1 MKKVFKAALM
11 LVIAAAL
18 IAALAVGFAA
28 CDPKDETPGALR
40 VAAPEGTP
48 ALAIARLKTDNA
60 TLAGHAMTYEVVS
73 PSLIAAE
80 MSGGK
85 ADVVIMPV
93 NAGANLIRQGA
104 DYRLISVAVNG
115 SLFMVGSTDDGG
127 AIERADIAGSKV
139 ACIGQG
145 APPGLVFEYVM
156 RSMELEI
163 VAMELEIVAA
173 DKTPGENQVAVQY
186 VADGPA
192 AKMELVDGK
201 VDFAVVGE
209 PAATTFKNA
218 LGLNAELDMQAA
230 WKDATGEE
238 TYPQAG
244 LFVRTSLAADAEF
257 TSALFDALAASKEWV
272 NSNPSEVGAFMKANL
287 YKSAAFPAPSISRC
301 AIDAEPLGEADKA
314 EILAFLSAVMPK
326 AGGTAVEWDK
336 VTLFA

>member
-145 APPGLVFEYVM
+145 ATPGLVFEYVM
-156 RSMELEI
+156 RSMELET
-163 VAMELEIVAA
+163 VAA
-173 DKTPGENQVAVQY
+173 DKTPVENQVAVQY

-192 AKMELVDGK
+192 AKALLENDK

-218 LGLNAELDMQAA
+218 LKLNAELDMQAA
-230 WKDATGEE
+230 WKDATDEE

-244 LFVRTSLAADAEF
+244 LFVRTSLAADAKF
-257 TSALFDALAASKEWV
+257 ISALFDALAASKEWV

-287 YKSAAFPAPSISRC
+287 YESAAFPAPSISRC

-326 AGGTAVEWDK
+326 AGGAAVEWSK

>member
-145 APPGLVFEYVM
+145 ATPGLVFEYVM
-156 RSMELEI
+156 RSMGLEI
-163 VAMELEIVAA
+163 VAAAA

-192 AKMELVDGK
+192 AKALLENDK

-218 LGLNAELDMQAA
+218 LKLNAELDMQAA

-287 YKSAAFPAPSISRC
+287 YESAAFPAPSISRC

>member
-127 AIERADIAGSKV
+127 AIERADIARSKV

-145 APPGLVFEYVM
+145 ATPGLVFEYVM
-156 RSMELEI
+156 RSMG
-163 VAMELEIVAA
+163 LEIVAA

-192 AKMELVDGK
+192 AKALLENDK

-218 LGLNAELDMQAA
+218 LKLNAELDMQAA

-287 YKSAAFPAPSISRC
+287 YESAAFPAPSISRC

-326 AGGTAVEWDK
+326 AGGTAVVWSE
-336 VTLFA
+336 VTLFS

>member
-1 MKKVFKAALM
+1 MKKVFKVALM
-11 LVIAAAL
+11 LAIAATL

-145 APPGLVFEYVM
+145 ATPGLVFEYVM
-156 RSMELEI
+156 RSMGLET
-163 VAMELEIVAA
+163 VAA
-173 DKTPGENQVAVQY
+173 DKTPRENQVAVQY

-192 AKMELVDGK
+192 AKTLLEDDE

-218 LGLNAELDMQAA
+218 LKLNAELDMQAA

-287 YKSAAFPAPSISRC
+287 YESAAFPAPSISRC
-301 AIDAEPLGEADKA
+301 AIDAEPLGEADKE

-326 AGGTAVEWDK
+326 AGGTDVDWSK
-336 VTLFA
+336 VTLFS

>member
-1 MKKVFKAALM
+1 MKKVFKATLM

-28 CDPKDETPGALR
+28 CDPKEPGALR

-127 AIERADIAGSKV
+127 AIQKADIAGSKV

-145 APPGLVFEYVM
+145 ATPGLVFEYVM
-156 RSMELEI
+156 RSMELET
-163 VAMELEIVAA
+163 VAA

-186 VADGPA
+186 VAGGPE
-192 AKMELVDGK
+192 AKALLENDE

-218 LGLNAELDMQAA
+218 MGLNAELDMQAA

-287 YKSAAFPAPSISRC
+287 YESAAFPAPSISRC

>member
-1 MKKVFKAALM
+1 MKKVFKVALM
-11 LVIAAAL
+11 LAIAATL

-145 APPGLVFEYVM
+145 ATPGLVFEYVM
-156 RSMELEI
+156 RSMELET
-163 VAMELEIVAA
+163 VAA
-173 DKTPGENQVAVQY
+173 DKTPVENQVAVQY

-192 AKMELVDGK
+192 AKALLENDT

-218 LGLNAELDMQAA
+218 LKLNAELDMQAA

-287 YKSAAFPAPSISRC
+287 YESAAFPAPSISRC

-326 AGGTAVEWDK
+326 AGGTAVDWSK
-336 VTLFA
+336 VTLFS

>member
-60 TLAGHAMTYEVVS
+60 ILAGHAMTYEVVS

-145 APPGLVFEYVM
+145 ATPGLVFEYVM
-156 RSMELEI
+156 RSMG
-163 VAMELEIVAA
+163 LEIVAA

-192 AKMELVDGK
+192 AKALLENDK

-218 LGLNAELDMQAA
+218 LKLNAELDMQAA

-257 TSALFDALAASKEWV
+257 ISALFDALAASKEWV

-287 YKSAAFPAPSISRC
+287 YESAAFPAPSISRC

-326 AGGTAVEWDK
+326 AGGIAVEWSK

>member
-145 APPGLVFEYVM
+145 ATPGLVFEYVM
-156 RSMELEI
+156 RSMG
-163 VAMELEIVAA
+163 LEIVAA
-173 DKTPGENQVAVQY
+173 DKTPVENQVAVQY

-192 AKMELVDGK
+192 AKALLENDK

-218 LGLNAELDMQAA
+218 LKLNAELDMQAA

-287 YKSAAFPAPSISRC
+287 YESAAFPAPSISRC

-326 AGGTAVEWDK
+326 AGGTAVEWSK

>member
-145 APPGLVFEYVM
+145 ATPGLVFEYVM
-156 RSMELEI
+156 RSMGLET
-163 VAMELEIVAA
+163 VAA
-173 DKTPGENQVAVQY
+173 GKTPGENQVAVQY
-186 VADGPA
+186 VAGGPE
-192 AKMELVDGK
+192 AKAQLENDN

-218 LGLNAELDMQAA
+218 MGLNAELDMQAA

-257 TSALFDALAASKEWV
+257 ISALFDALAASKEWV

-287 YKSAAFPAPSISRC
+287 YESAAFPAPSISRC

-326 AGGTAVEWDK
+326 AGGTAVEWSK

>member
-115 SLFMVGSTDDGG
+115 SLFMVGSTEDGG
-127 AIERADIAGSKV
+127 AIERADIAGSRV

-145 APPGLVFEYVM
+145 ATPGLVFEYVM
-156 RSMELEI
+156 RSSPMG
-163 VAMELEIVAA
+163 LEIVAA

-192 AKMELVDGK
+192 AKALLENDK

-218 LGLNAELDMQAA
+218 LKLNAELDMQAA

-287 YKSAAFPAPSISRC
+287 YESAAFPAPSISRC

-326 AGGTAVEWDK
+326 AGGTAVVWSE
-336 VTLFA
+336 VTLFS

>member
-60 TLAGHAMTYEVVS
+60 ILAGHAMTYEVVS

-145 APPGLVFEYVM
+145 ATPGLVFEYVM
-156 RSMELEI
+156 RSMGLEI
-163 VAMELEIVAA
+163 VAEE
-173 DKTPGENQVAVQY
+173 KTPGENQVAVQY

-192 AKMELVDGK
+192 AKTLLENDT

-218 LGLNAELDMQAA
+218 LKLNAELDMQAA

-257 TSALFDALAASKEWV
+257 ISALFDALAASKEWV

-287 YKSAAFPAPSISRC
+287 YESAAFPAPSISRC
-301 AIDAEPLGEADKA
+301 AIDAEPLGEADKK
-314 EILAFLSAVMPK
+314 EIIAFLSAVMPK
-326 AGGTAVEWDK
+326 AGGIAVEWSK

>member
-60 TLAGHAMTYEVVS
+60 ILAGHAMTYEVVS

-145 APPGLVFEYVM
+145 ATPGLVFEYVM
-156 RSMELEI
+156 RSMG
-163 VAMELEIVAA
+163 LEIVAA

-192 AKMELVDGK
+192 AKTLLENDT

-218 LGLNAELDMQAA
+218 LKLNAELDMQAA

-287 YKSAAFPAPSISRC
+287 YESAAFPAPSISRC
-301 AIDAEPLGEADKA
+301 AIDAEPLGEADKE

-326 AGGTAVEWDK
+326 AGGTAVDWSK
-336 VTLFA
+336 VTLFS

>member
-11 LVIAAAL
+11 LAIAATL

-115 SLFMVGSTDDGG
+115 SLFMVGSTEDGG

-145 APPGLVFEYVM
+145 ATPGLVFEYVM
-156 RSMELEI
+156 RSMGL
-163 VAMELEIVAA
+163 VIVAA

-186 VADGPA
+186 VADGPK
-192 AKMELVDGK
+192 AKTLLENDT

-218 LGLNAELDMQAA
+218 MGLNAELDMQAA

-244 LFVRTSLAADAEF
+244 LFVRTSLAADAKF
-257 TSALFDALAASKEWV
+257 ISALFDALAASKEWV

-287 YKSAAFPAPSISRC
+287 YESAAFPAPSISRC
-301 AIDAEPLGEADKA
+301 AIDAEPLGEADKK

>member
-11 LVIAAAL
+11 LAIAATL

-60 TLAGHAMTYEVVS
+60 TLAGRAMTYEVVS

-115 SLFMVGSTDDGG
+115 SLFMVGSTEDGG
-127 AIERADIAGSKV
+127 AIERADIAGSRV

-145 APPGLVFEYVM
+145 ATPGLVFEYVM
-156 RSMELEI
+156 RSMG
-163 VAMELEIVAA
+163 LEIVAA
-173 DKTPGENQVAVQY
+173 DKTPRENRVAVQY

-192 AKMELVDGK
+192 AKTLLENDK

-218 LGLNAELDMQAA
+218 LKLNAELDMQAA

-257 TSALFDALAASKEWV
+257 ISALFDALAASKEWV

-287 YKSAAFPAPSISRC
+287 YESAAFPAPSISRC
-301 AIDAEPLGEADKA
+301 AIDAEPLGEADRA

-326 AGGTAVEWDK
+326 AGGTAVDWSK

>member
-145 APPGLVFEYVM
+145 ATPGLVFEYVM
-156 RSMELEI
+156 RSMGLEI
-163 VAMELEIVAA
+163 VAPKE
-173 DKTPGENQVAVQY
+173 TPGENQVAVQY

-287 YKSAAFPAPSISRC
+287 YESAAFPAPSISRC

-326 AGGTAVEWDK
+326 AGGTAVDWSK

>member
-145 APPGLVFEYVM
+145 ATPGLVFEYVM
-156 RSMELEI
+156 RSMG
-163 VAMELEIVAA
+163 LEIVAA
-173 DKTPGENQVAVQY
+173 DKTPDENQVAVQY

-192 AKMELVDGK
+192 AKTLLENDT

-218 LGLNAELDMQAA
+218 LKLNAELDMQAE

-287 YKSAAFPAPSISRC
+287 YESAAFPAPSISRC
-301 AIDAEPLGEADKA
+301 AIDAEPLGEADKK
-314 EILAFLSAVMPK
+314 EIIAFLSAVMPK

>member
-115 SLFMVGSTDDGG
+115 SLFMVGSTEDGG

-145 APPGLVFEYVM
+145 ATPGLVFEYVM
-156 RSMELEI
+156 RF
-163 VAMELEIVAA
+163 MELEIVAA
-173 DKTPGENQVAVQY
+173 DKTPVENQVAVQY

-192 AKMELVDGK
+192 AKALLENDK

-218 LGLNAELDMQAA
+218 LKLNAELDMQAA

-287 YKSAAFPAPSISRC
+287 YESAAFPAPSISRC

-314 EILAFLSAVMPK
+314 EIIAFLSAVMPK
-326 AGGTAVEWDK
+326 AGGTAVEWSK

>member
-1 MKKVFKAALM
+1 MKKVFKVALM

-127 AIERADIAGSKV
+127 AIEKADIAGSKV

-145 APPGLVFEYVM
+145 ATPGLVFEYVM
-156 RSMELEI
+156 RSMG
-163 VAMELEIVAA
+163 LEIVAA
-173 DKTPGENQVAVQY
+173 DKTPDENQVAVQY

-192 AKMELVDGK
+192 AKALLENDK

-218 LGLNAELDMQAA
+218 LKLNAELDMQAA

-287 YKSAAFPAPSISRC
+287 YESAAFPAPSISRC
-301 AIDAEPLGEADKA
+301 AIDAEPLGEADKE

-326 AGGTAVEWDK
+326 AGETAVEWSE

>member
-1 MKKVFKAALM
+1 MKKVFKVALM
-11 LVIAAAL
+11 LAIAATL

-145 APPGLVFEYVM
+145 ATPGLVFEYVM
-156 RSMELEI
+156 RSMELET
-163 VAMELEIVAA
+163 VAA

-192 AKMELVDGK
+192 AKTLLENDT

-218 LGLNAELDMQAA
+218 LKLNAELDMQAA

-287 YKSAAFPAPSISRC
+287 YESAAFPAPSISRC

-326 AGGTAVEWDK
+326 AGGTDVDWSK
-336 VTLFA
+336 VTLFS

>member
-145 APPGLVFEYVM
+145 ATPGLVFEYVM
-156 RSMELEI
+156 RSMG
-163 VAMELEIVAA
+163 LEIVAA

-192 AKMELVDGK
+192 AKALLENDK

-218 LGLNAELDMQAA
+218 LKLNAELDMQAA

-287 YKSAAFPAPSISRC
+287 YESAAFPAPSISRC

-326 AGGTAVEWDK
+326 AGGTAVEWSK

>member
-11 LVIAAAL
+11 LAIAATL

-145 APPGLVFEYVM
+145 ATPGLVFEYVM
-156 RSMELEI
+156 RSSP
-163 VAMELEIVAA
+163 MELEIVAA

-192 AKMELVDGK
+192 AKALLENDK

-218 LGLNAELDMQAA
+218 LKLNAELDMQAA

-287 YKSAAFPAPSISRC
+287 YESAAFPAPSISRC
-301 AIDAEPLGEADKA
+301 AIDAEPLGEADKE

-326 AGGTAVEWDK
+326 AGETAVVWSE

>member
-127 AIERADIAGSKV
+127 AIDLDDIVGKKV
-139 ACIGQG
+139 ACIGQTG
-145 APPGLVFEYVM
+145 VPGLVFRYVM
-156 RSMELEI
+156 TNSGITL
-163 VAMELEIVAA
+163 V
-173 DKTPGENQVAVQY
+173 DENTEPDASKNEVSVWY
-186 VADGPA
+186 VADGA
-192 AKMELVDGK
+192 AARPLLASGA

-218 LGLNAELDMQAA
+218 LKLNAELDMQAA

-287 YKSAAFPAPSISRC
+287 YESAAFPAPSISRC

-326 AGGTAVEWDK
+326 AGGTDVDWSK
-336 VTLFA
+336 VKLFS

>member
-127 AIERADIAGSKV
+127 AIEKADIAGSKV

-145 APPGLVFEYVM
+145 ATPGLVFEYVM
-156 RSMELEI
+156 SSMK
-163 VAMELEIVAA
+163 LEIVAA

-192 AKMELVDGK
+192 AKTLLENGK

-218 LGLNAELDMQAA
+218 MGLNAELDMQAA

-244 LFVRTSLAADAEF
+244 LFVRTSLAADAVF
-257 TSALFDALAASKEWV
+257 ISALFDALAASKEWV

-287 YKSAAFPAPSISRC
+287 YESAAFPAPSISRC
-301 AIDAEPLGEADKA
+301 AIDAEPLGEADRA

-326 AGGTAVEWDK
+326 AGGTAVDWSK

>member
-1 MKKVFKAALM
+1 MKKVFKVALM

-145 APPGLVFEYVM
+145 ATPGLVFEYVM
-156 RSMELEI
+156 RSMG
-163 VAMELEIVAA
+163 LEIVAA

-192 AKMELVDGK
+192 AKAQLVDGK

-218 LGLNAELDMQAA
+218 LKLNAELDMQAA

-287 YKSAAFPAPSISRC
+287 YESAAFPAPSISRC
-301 AIDAEPLGEADKA
+301 AIDAEPLGEADKE

-336 VTLFA
+336 VTLFS

>member
-145 APPGLVFEYVM
+145 ATPGLVFEYVM
-156 RSMELEI
+156 RSMG
-163 VAMELEIVAA
+163 LEIVAA
-173 DKTPGENQVAVQY
+173 NKTPGENQVAVQY
-186 VADGPA
+186 VAGGPE
-192 AKMELVDGK
+192 AKAQLENDN

-218 LGLNAELDMQAA
+218 MGLNAELDMQAA

-287 YKSAAFPAPSISRC
+287 YESAAFPAPSISRC
-301 AIDAEPLGEADKA
+301 AIDAEPLGEADRA

-326 AGGTAVEWDK
+326 AGGTAVNWSK

>member
-145 APPGLVFEYVM
+145 ATPGLVFEYVM
-156 RSMELEI
+156 RSMG
-163 VAMELEIVAA
+163 LEIVAA
-173 DKTPGENQVAVQY
+173 NKTPGENQVAVQY
-186 VADGPA
+186 VAGGPE
-192 AKMELVDGK
+192 AKAQLENDN

-218 LGLNAELDMQAA
+218 MGLNAELDMQAA

-257 TSALFDALAASKEWV
+257 ISALFDALAASKEWV

-287 YKSAAFPAPSISRC
+287 YESAAFPAPSISRC
-301 AIDAEPLGEADKA
+301 AIDAEPLGEADKK
-314 EILAFLSAVMPK
+314 EIIAFLSAVMPK

>member
-11 LVIAAAL
+11 LAIAATL

-145 APPGLVFEYVM
+145 ATPGLVFEYVM
-156 RSMELEI
+156 RFMGLET
-163 VAMELEIVAA
+163 VAA

-192 AKMELVDGK
+192 AKTLLENDT

-218 LGLNAELDMQAA
+218 LKLNAELDMQAA

-257 TSALFDALAASKEWV
+257 ISALFDALAASKEWV

-287 YKSAAFPAPSISRC
+287 YESAAFPAPSISRC
-301 AIDAEPLGEADKA
+301 AIDAEPLGEADRA

-326 AGGTAVEWDK
+326 AGGTAVAWSK

>member
-145 APPGLVFEYVM
+145 ATPGLVFEYVM
-156 RSMELEI
+156 RSMG
-163 VAMELEIVAA
+163 LEIVAA

-192 AKMELVDGK
+192 AKALLENDK

-218 LGLNAELDMQAA
+218 LKLNAELDMQAA

-257 TSALFDALAASKEWV
+257 ISALFDALAASKEWV

-287 YKSAAFPAPSISRC
+287 YESAAFPAPSISRC

>member
-11 LVIAAAL
+11 FVIAATL

-145 APPGLVFEYVM
+145 ATPGLVFEYVM

-163 VAMELEIVAA
+163 VAAA

-218 LGLNAELDMQAA
+218 LKLNAELDMQAA

-287 YKSAAFPAPSISRC
+287 YESAAFPAPSISRC
-301 AIDAEPLGEADKA
+301 AIDAEPLGEADKK
-314 EILAFLSAVMPK
+314 EIIAFLSAVMPK
-326 AGGTAVEWDK
+326 AGGTAVEWSK

>member
-73 PSLIAAE
+73 PSLIAAD

-115 SLFMVGSTDDGG
+115 SLFMVGSTDDG

-145 APPGLVFEYVM
+145 ATPGLVFEYVM
-156 RSMELEI
+156 RSMG
-163 VAMELEIVAA
+163 LEIVAA
-173 DKTPGENQVAVQY
+173 NKTPGENQVAVQY

-287 YKSAAFPAPSISRC
+287 YESAAFPAPSISRC
-301 AIDAEPLGEADKA
+301 AIDAEPLGEADRA

-326 AGGTAVEWDK
+326 AGGTAVDWSK

>member
-115 SLFMVGSTDDGG
+115 SLFMVGSTEDGG

-145 APPGLVFEYVM
+145 ATPGLVFEHVM
-156 RSMELEI
+156 RSMGLET
-163 VAMELEIVAA
+163 VAA
-173 DKTPGENQVAVQY
+173 DKTPVENQVAVQY

-192 AKMELVDGK
+192 AKTLLENDT

-218 LGLNAELDMQAA
+218 LKLNAELDMQAA
-230 WKDATGEE
+230 WKDATDEE

-244 LFVRTSLAADAEF
+244 LFVRISLAADAEF

-287 YKSAAFPAPSISRC
+287 YESAAFPAPSISRC

-326 AGGTAVEWDK
+326 AGGTAVDWSK

>member
-115 SLFMVGSTDDGG
+115 SLFMVGSTDDG

-145 APPGLVFEYVM
+145 ATPGLVFEYVM
-156 RSMELEI
+156 RSMG
-163 VAMELEIVAA
+163 LEIVAA
-173 DKTPGENQVAVQY
+173 NKTPGENQVAVQY

-287 YKSAAFPAPSISRC
+287 YESAAFPAPSISRC
-301 AIDAEPLGEADKA
+301 AIDAEPLGEADRA

-326 AGGTAVEWDK
+326 VGGTAVEWSK

>member
-60 TLAGHAMTYEVVS
+60 ILAGHAMTYEVVS

-145 APPGLVFEYVM
+145 ATPGLVFEYVM
-156 RSMELEI
+156 RSMG
-163 VAMELEIVAA
+163 LEIVAA

-192 AKMELVDGK
+192 AKTLLENDT

-218 LGLNAELDMQAA
+218 LKLNAELDMQAA

-257 TSALFDALAASKEWV
+257 ISALFDALAASKEWV

-287 YKSAAFPAPSISRC
+287 YESAAFPAPSISRC
-301 AIDAEPLGEADKA
+301 AIDAEPLGEADKK
-314 EILAFLSAVMPK
+314 EIIAFLSAVMPK
-326 AGGTAVEWDK
+326 AGGIAVEWSK

>member
-145 APPGLVFEYVM
+145 ATPGLVFEYVM
-156 RSMELEI
+156 RSMELET
-163 VAMELEIVAA
+163 VAA

-192 AKMELVDGK
+192 AKTLLENDK

-287 YKSAAFPAPSISRC
+287 YESAAFPAPSISRC

-326 AGGTAVEWDK
+326 AGGTAVEWSK

>member
-115 SLFMVGSTDDGG
+115 SLFMVGSTEDGG
-127 AIERADIAGSKV
+127 AIGKADIAGSKV

-145 APPGLVFEYVM
+145 ATPGLVFEYVM
-156 RSMELEI
+156 RSMELET
-163 VAMELEIVAA
+163 VAA

-192 AKMELVDGK
+192 AKTLLENDT

-218 LGLNAELDMQAA
+218 LKLNAELDMQAA
-230 WKDATGEE
+230 WMDATGEE

-257 TSALFDALAASKEWV
+257 ISALFDALAASKEWV

-287 YKSAAFPAPSISRC
+287 YESAAFPAPSISRC
-301 AIDAEPLGEADKA
+301 AIDAEPLGEADRA

-326 AGGTAVEWDK
+326 AGGTAVDWSK

>member
-1 MKKVFKAALM
+1 MKKVFRAALM
-11 LVIAAAL
+11 LAIAAAL

-145 APPGLVFEYVM
+145 ATPGLVFEYVM
-156 RSMELEI
+156 RFMGLET
-163 VAMELEIVAA
+163 VAA

-192 AKMELVDGK
+192 AKTLLENDT

-218 LGLNAELDMQAA
+218 MGLNAELDMQAA

-287 YKSAAFPAPSISRC
+287 YESAAFPAPSISRC
-301 AIDAEPLGEADKA
+301 AIDAEPLGEADKE

-326 AGGTAVEWDK
+326 AGGTAVVWSE

>member
-115 SLFMVGSTDDGG
+115 SLLMVGSTDDGG
-127 AIERADIAGSKV
+127 AIDLDDIVGKKV
-139 ACIGQG
+139 ACIGQTG
-145 APPGLVFEYVM
+145 VPGLVFRYVM
-156 RSMELEI
+156 TNSGITL
-163 VAMELEIVAA
+163 V
-173 DKTPGENQVAVQY
+173 DENTEPDASKNEVSVQY
-186 VADGPA
+186 VADGA
-192 AKMELVDGK
+192 AARPLLVSGE
-201 VDFAVVGE
+201 VAFAVVGE
-209 PAATTFKNA
+209 PAATAFKTA
-218 LGLNAELDMQAA
+218 LSLNAEMDMQAM
-230 WKDATGEE
+230 WQSATGKE

-244 LFVRTSLAADAEF
+244 LFVKNTLAADGEF
-257 TSALFDALAASKEWV
+257 MNQLFAALAASKKWV
-272 NSNPSEVGAFMKANL
+272 NENPAEVTAFAQENL
-287 YKSAAFPAPSISRC
+287 YASATFPAPSIARC
-301 AIDAEPLGEADKA
+301 ALDATALDEAKKA
-314 EILAFLSAVMPK
+314 CVLEFLSAVMPK
-326 AGGTAVEWDK
+326 DSGGAAIDWTAVDMF
-336 VTLFA
+336 L

>member
-127 AIERADIAGSKV
+127 AIQKADIAGSKV

-145 APPGLVFEYVM
+145 ATPGLVFEYVM
-156 RSMELEI
+156 HSMGLET
-163 VAMELEIVAA
+163 VAA

-192 AKMELVDGK
+192 AKTLLENDT

-218 LGLNAELDMQAA
+218 LKLNAELDMQAA

-287 YKSAAFPAPSISRC
+287 YESAAFPAPSISRC

-326 AGGTAVEWDK
+326 AGGTDVDWSE
-336 VTLFA
+336 VTLFS